1 MTVTRRAPARPLILA
16 LIATMAIAVLP
27 AGSALGFTQNPAT
40 VWINEIHYDNTS
52 TDVDERIEIA
62 GPAGTDLTGWSIVLY
77 NGGVSPVAVYDTAT
91 LSGSIPN
98 QQNGFGTVFIT
109 YETNGI
115 QNGPNDGIA
124 LVNGST
130 LIQFLSYEGTVTGA
144 TGPAA
149 GVLSTDIGVSQGG
162 SGATGQSLRLSGSGT
177 TYQGFSWNPEAA
189 SSFGAPNAGQTFGVV
204 EDAPVSITCGGALSA
219 VEGTSSRTRQI
230 TATDPDD
237 SVDQIALTSVTPA
250 NADITLGA
258 TTPAATDGGTAS
270 ATLTVGTSNPG
281 SYQVVLT
288 ASNDDATN
296 EQTANCTINV
306 VITPVRSIGEI
317 QGPVS
322 ATANGLTHRSPFA
335 PASGNGLG
343 QTVATRGVIAQL
355 TLARTATGVRNY
367 GFFLEEPAT
376 ATDGDPTTSDG
387 IFVFMNTFADLIGGY
402 VPQVG
407 DEVIISGRVSE
418 FFNLTQLSSA
428 SLVEVVRED
437 VDVAVEVPAFEVDP
451 PADNNDA
458 NRYWER
464 HEGMQAQLPAGSL
477 VQGGRSVFPST
488 ADAEIYFYRD
498 DYAALADRTD
508 PYARRVFR
516 DPHPLD
522 DIPVPLW
529 DNGNG
534 FRFLIGALGVKAV
547 ADDENLLLTPARTH
561 DVLTNEPAGGVFFGF
576 SKYQIQVADQPTFA
590 SGADP
595 SLNGAPAA
603 PDPEF
608 DWTSA
613 TYNVENLYDFRD
625 DPTDGCDFLG
635 NTGCPGV
642 NPPFDFVPTS
652 QADYDAQLTALAT
665 QIIGDLKAPD
675 LILTQEGEDQDI
687 CSVAA
692 GEMACGGAGA
702 GDGRPDTLQ
711 DLALEIASLGGPVY
725 HAANDRNGADDRGI
739 VSGFLYRSDRVELLP
754 VAADDPV
761 LGAETGVVYERPSTP
776 LGYNAD
782 VQNPKALNTGLPTDL
797 QGGSTLD
804 GTNVFTRPPQVGHFR
819 VWRDGIGTSIFIDV
833 WAMSNHFSSTPDGR
847 VFQRTEQAAYLAA
860 IVDAIEADDPGAR
873 VIAGG
878 DFNVFP
884 RPDDPF
890 APGQPIG
897 SSGLVGPSDQ
907 LRALYQQGLFSLWD
921 DLAEDIPAAAYSY
934 VFQGQ
939 AQTLD
944 SQFISDDLHGEFEA
958 YRVAHINA
966 DFPAD
971 FEGDGARGASDH
983 DPSQA
988 RYALAVTI
996 ARLDTLVRYLDDAG
1010 ELRGRN
1016 TTALLLDRLARA
1028 AAFEAAG
1035 MTGAARSQLIAFGD
1049 QVEDFSPTFIDAD
1062 VADGLQEEVAVL
1074 LGE

>member
-1 MTVTRRAPARPLILA
+1 VTVTVRAFARPLILA
-16 LIATMAIAVLP
+16 LIAAMAIAMLP
-27 AGSALGFTQNPAT
+27 AATVKPVLAATT
-40 VWINEIHYDNTS
+40 VWINEIHYDNTG
-52 TDVDERIEIA
+52 TDADEFVEIA

-77 NGGVSPVAVYDTAT
+77 NGSGGAVYDTDP
-91 LSGSIPN
+91 LSGSIPDAG
-98 QQNGFGTVFIT
+98 NGFGVAAIS
-109 YETNGI
+109 YPVNGI
-115 QNGPNDGIA
+115 QNGSPDGIA
-124 LVNGST
+124 LVNGT
-130 LIQFLSYEGTVTGA
+130 TVVQFLSYEGTFTAVG
-144 TGPAA
+144 GPAD
-149 GVLSTDIGVSQGG
+149 GMGSTDIGVAEAGTEVLGLSL
-162 SGATGQSLRLSGSGT
+162 ALTGTGT
-177 TYQGFSWNPEAA
+177 TYEDFTWNAPAAA
-189 SSFGAPNAGQTFGVV
+189 SKESVNPGQSFGGV
-204 EDAPVSITCGGALSA
+204 EDAPVTATCGGALSA
-219 VEGTSSRTRQI
+219 VEGATAVTRQV
-230 TATDPDD
+230 TASDPDD
-237 SVDQIALTSVTPA
+237 IVDDIALTSVTPA
-250 NADITLGA
+250 NSEITLGA
-258 TTPAATDGGTAS
+258 TTPAAAAGGTAT

-281 SYQVVLT
+281 TYQVLIT
-288 ASNDDATN
+288 ASNDDTTN
-296 EQTANCTINV
+296 PQTATCSISV
-306 VITPVRSIGEI
+306 AIIPVRSIGEI

-322 ATANGLTHRSPFA
+322 DTANGLTHRSSFA
-335 PASGNGLG
+335 PPSGTGLG
-343 QTVATRGVIAQL
+343 QTVATRGVIVQL
-355 TLARTATGVRNY
+355 TLARTATGARNY
-367 GFFLEEPAT
+367 GFFLQEPAT
-376 ATDGDPTTSDG
+376 ATDGDPTSSDG
-387 IFVFMNTFADLIGGY
+387 IFVFMNIFPTLIGGY
-402 VPQVG
+402 APTVG

-428 SLVEVVRED
+428 SLVKVIRHD
-437 VDVAVEVPAFEVDP
+437 VDLAVETPPFVVDP

-498 DYAALADRTD
+498 DYSPLADRAD
-508 PYARRVFR
+508 PYARRIFR

-522 DIPVPLW
+522 DIPDVLF

-534 FRFLIGALGVKAV
+534 FRFLIGSLGVKAV
-547 ADDENLLLTPARTH
+547 ANDENLLLMPANTNG
-561 DVLTNEPAGGVFFGF
+561 VLTNEPAGGIYFAFN
-576 SKYQIQVADQPTFA
+576 KYQIQIAEQPTFS

-603 PDPEF
+603 PDREF

-625 DPTDGCDFLG
+625 DPTDGCDFVG
-635 NTGCPGV
+635 NSGCPGV
-642 NPPFDFVPTS
+642 NPPFDYVPSST
-652 QADYDAQLTALAT
+652 ADYDAQLTALAT
-665 QIIGDLKAPD
+665 QIIEDLKAPD

-687 CSVAA
+687 CSVNTGA
-692 GEMACGGAGA
+692 MACGGAAA

-711 DLALEIASLGGPVY
+711 ELALRIAFLGGPVY
-725 HAANDRNGADDRGI
+725 QAANDRDGADDRGI
-739 VSGFLYRSDRVELLP
+739 VSGFLFRADRVELLP
-754 VAADDPV
+754 VAAGDPV

-776 LGYNAD
+776 LEYNED
-782 VQNPKALNTGLPTDL
+782 VQNPKALNTDLPDDL
-797 QGGSTLD
+797 QTGSTLD

-819 VWRDGIGTSIFIDV
+819 IWRDGIGTSIFIDI

-878 DFNVFP
+878 DFNVYP

-897 SSGLVGPSDQ
+897 SSGRVGPSDQ
-907 LRALYQQGLFSLWD
+907 LKPLYDQGLSSLWD
-921 DLAEDIPAAAYSY
+921 DLAEEIPAAAYSY

-944 SQFISDDLHGEFEA
+944 SQFISDDLDAEFEA

-966 DFPAD
+966 DFAAD
-971 FEGDGARGASDH
+971 FDGDGARGASDH

-996 ARLDTLVRYLDDAG
+996 ARLDALVRYLNDSG
-1010 ELRGRN
+1010 ELRGNN
-1016 TTALLLDRLARA
+1016 TTRNLLDRLAKA

-1035 MTGAARSQLIAFGD
+1035 KTDAARSQLIAFAD
-1049 QVEDFSPTFIDAD
+1049 QVADFSPRFIDAD
-1062 VADGLQEEVAVL
+1062 VAEGLQEEVAVL
-1074 LGE
+1074 LGD